1 METLKTLQLDRIT
14 SGIISQK
21 LSGPMCLLSM
31 RSEIILGE
39 IGDNARDNLY
49 PFVPAFVRRSCLS
62 AVSALTAPTS
72 DVRQARERACMRLR
86 TVRRALDREQRETHL
101 SRILQ
106 KQPKLEPF
114 GTSLAYDIVISCL
127 AARAHSPSSSSYP
140 LRPPA
145 FRHLFLFRGLPGP
158 SHRLVDVPAGDVA
171 HSTHTYGAR
180 PPIFCRYRR
189 SIGSAG
195 GTRADRGT
203 GIYLVA
209 RDGFTIRKLK

>member
-1 METLKTLQLDRIT
+1 
-14 SGIISQK
+14 
-21 LSGPMCLLSM
+21 M
-31 RSEIILGE
+31 RSETSW
-39 IGDNARDNLY
+39 DDQRQRARQ
-49 PFVPAFVRRSCLS
+49 FVSRLPAFVRRSCLS

-72 DVRQARERACMRLR
+72 DVRQARERACVRSR
-86 TVRRALDREQRETHL
+86 TVRRALDRERADRERETHL

-145 FRHLFLFRGLPGP
+145 FRHLFLFRGLSGP

-203 GIYLVA
+203 GIYLIS